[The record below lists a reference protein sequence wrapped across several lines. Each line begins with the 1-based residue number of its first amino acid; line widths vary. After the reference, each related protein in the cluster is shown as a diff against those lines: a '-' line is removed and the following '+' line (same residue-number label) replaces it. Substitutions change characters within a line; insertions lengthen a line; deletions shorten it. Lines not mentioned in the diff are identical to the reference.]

1 MSRLEVANS
10 TDPDKVM
17 AELHKVKIDDMFTS
31 NGKIR
36 ADGLMEHEMYI
47 MQVKKSEE
55 SKYPWDYYRL
65 VQTMS
70 GEQAFGKLSES
81 ARPLATH

>member
-55 SKYPWDYYRL
+55 
-65 VQTMS
+65 
-70 GEQAFGKLSES
+70 
-81 ARPLATH
+81 